1 MKKWSASEIRTLKK
15 LFPINN
21 YPEIA
26 KIINRTPAAINS
38 KASELKLKKLE
49 TCKWFQKPWTDTD
62 DKVLK
67 TLYPTLTL
75 PELCLRLNRKPASIQ
90 NRANI
95 LGIGKSVNFKNPTYF
110 KKGHKPWNAGLQIKQ
125 HPAAIKTRFKKGH
138 TPGNYLPI
146 GSVTIR
152 IRDRNH
158 IPYMFIKLAEHKWV
172 TASVAIWEYYH
183 GKIPTGM
190 VVTFINGDTMDPS
203 IENLK
208 LISRVENGIRN
219 SGSIDLKDSY
229 IAARMCLGSK
239 RLKSKLLKRPDI
251 LELKRK
257 QYLLNR
263 TIKNRNDERN
273 QKTRSDDRK
282 NLHLQK

>member
-1 MKKWSASEIRTLKK
+1 MKKWTTAEIHTLKM
-15 LFPINN
+15 LFPTNN
-21 YPEIA
+21 YQEIA

-38 KASELKLKKLE
+38 KATELKLKKPDSY
-49 TCKWFQKPWTDTD
+49 KWFQKPWTKTD

-67 TLYPTLTL
+67 TLYPNLTL
-75 PELCLRLNRKPASIQ
+75 PELCLRLNRKSGSIK
-90 NRANI
+90 NRANF
-95 LGIGKSVNFKNPTYF
+95 LGIRKAANFKVPTNF
-110 KKGHKPWNAGLQIKQ
+110 KKGHKPWNAGLKIKQ
-125 HPAAIKTRFKKGH
+125 HPAAIKTRFKKGNV
-138 TPGNYLPI
+138 PSSYLPI

-152 IRDRNH
+152 ILDRNP
-158 IPYMFIKLAEHKWV
+158 IPYMMIKLDEHKWV
-172 TASVAIWEYYH
+172 HAQVAIWEFYH
-183 GKIPTGM
+183 GKVPSGM
-190 VVTFINGDTMDPS
+190 VVTFKDGDTMNCD

-208 LISRVENGIRN
+208 LISRAENAIRN
-219 SGSIDLKDSY
+219 SGSTALKDTY
-229 IAARMCLGSK
+229 IAAILSRGNK